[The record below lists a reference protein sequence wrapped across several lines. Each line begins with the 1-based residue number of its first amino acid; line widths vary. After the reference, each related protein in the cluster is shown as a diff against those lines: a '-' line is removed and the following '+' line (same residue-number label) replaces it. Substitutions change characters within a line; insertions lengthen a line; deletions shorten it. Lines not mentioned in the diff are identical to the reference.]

1 MKYMKQYLIT
11 DPQYYHNFELTLKN
25 ALLEHKPEYA
35 CFRDKHST
43 NHDEKV
49 RTFVDV
55 GRKFSDTKLI
65 VHSHLTLALKY
76 KSDGLHVASSDFDTI
91 KRAKENDL
99 FVVASTHSIEE
110 AKEAVKFG
118 ADALTFSPIFFTP
131 KKSKPVGLEKLKE
144 IIDIIG
150 APIFALGG
158 IITDAQISAL
168 EKVEPYGFASIRY
181 FLPKE
186 SS

>member
-1 MKYMKQYLIT
+1 MKQYLIT
-11 DPQYYHNFELTLKN
+11 DPTYYLNFELTLKN

-35 CFRDKHST
+35 CFRDKRSI

-49 RTFVDV
+49 RTFMSI
-55 GRKFSDTKLI
+55 GREFSDAKLI
-65 VHSHLTLALKY
+65 VHSHLELALKY
-76 KSDGLHVASSDFDTI
+76 KSDAFHVASSDFETI
-91 KRAKENDL
+91 KRAKESNL
-99 FVVASTHSIEE
+99 FVVASAHSIEE
-110 AKEAVKFG
+110 AKEAVGFG
-118 ADALTFSPIFFTP
+118 ADALTFSPIFATP
-131 KKSKPVGLEKLKE
+131 NKSKPVGLEKLKE

>member
-1 MKYMKQYLIT
+1 MKQYLIT
-11 DPQYYHNFELTLKN
+11 DPQYYNNFELTLNN
-25 ALLEHKPEYA
+25 ALKEHQPEFA
-35 CFRDKHST
+35 CFRDKRQI

-49 RTFVDV
+49 HSFIKI
-55 GRKFSDTKLI
+55 GRKFKDTKLI
-65 VHSHLTLALKY
+65 IHSHLELAIKY
-76 KSDGLHVASSDFDTI
+76 KSDGLHVASSDFKAI
-91 KRAKENDL
+91 EHAKDKNL
-99 FVVASTHSIEE
+99 FVVASTHSI
-110 AKEAVKFG
+110 KEAQIAVKLG
-118 ADALTFSPIFFTP
+118 ADAITFSPIFATP
-131 KKSKPVGLEKLKE
+131 GKSEPVGLVKLKE

-168 EKVEPYGFASIRY
+168 EEVEPYGFASIRY